1 MPESLIVIPKDLSIY
16 LGVKPV
22 DMRKSFDGLSA
33 WIHDQLQLNPMHHA
47 LFIFRNKRNDRVKC
61 LYWDRNGFA
70 LWYKRLEKGTFKWP
84 KSDTKSQV
92 SITSQELH
100 LLLDGVDIDKL
111 KRLPSLSF
119 EADF

>member
-1 MPESLIVIPKDLSIY
+1 MPDSLITVPPHLKVY

-33 WIHDQLQLNPMHHA
+33 WIHDQLKHNPMEPV
-47 LFIFRNKRNDRVKC
+47 LFVFRNKRADRIKC

-84 KSDTKSQV
+84 RGGQKELC
-92 SITSQELH
+92 ITSQELN
-100 LLLDGVDIDKL
+100 LLLDGVDIGKL

-119 EADF
+119 SDEF